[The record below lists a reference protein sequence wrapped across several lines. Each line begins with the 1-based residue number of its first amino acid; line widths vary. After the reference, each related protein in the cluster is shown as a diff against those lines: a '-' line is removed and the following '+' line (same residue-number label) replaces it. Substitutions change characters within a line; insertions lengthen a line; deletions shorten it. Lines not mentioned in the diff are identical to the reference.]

1 MKDFV
6 EYAVRALVDFPDEVS
21 VEEIAD
27 EKGVTLRVKVNPA
40 DAGKVIGRQGRTIQ
54 SLRGLLHGAAARQGV
69 RVGLELLEPP
79 APTPPAGAPPPDR
92 GNGNNGGPGTPA

>member
-21 VEEIAD
+21 VEEVAD
-27 EKGVTLRVKVNPA
+27 DKGVTLRVKVNPS

-54 SLRGLLHGAAARQGV
+54 CLRGLLYGAAAREGK
-69 RVGLELLEPP
+69 RAHLELLESPP
-79 APTPPAGAPPPDR
+79 AAAPAGAPVPEN
-92 GNGNNGGPGTPA
+92 GNGGSPGTPA

>member
-27 EKGVTLRVKVNPA
+27 EKGVILRVRVNPT

-54 SLRGLLHGAAARQGV
+54 SLRGLLYGAAARQGK
-69 RVGLELLEPP
+69 RVALELIEPTGTAP
-79 APTPPAGAPPPDR
+79 ATGAPPPDN
-92 GNGNNGGPGTPA
+92 GNGGSPGIPA

>member
-40 DAGKVIGRQGRTIQ
+40 DNGKVIGRQGRTIQ
-54 SLRGLLHGAAARQGV
+54 SLRGLLHGAGARLGT
-69 RVGLELLEPP
+69 RVALELVEPP
-79 APTPPAGAPPPDR
+79 GAPPPAS
-92 GNGNNGGPGTPA
+92 GNGGSPAAPPA

>member
-21 VEEIAD
+21 VEEVAD
-27 EKGVTLRVKVNPA
+27 EKGVILRVKVNPA

-54 SLRGLLHGAAARQGV
+54 SLRGLLYGAAARQGK
-69 RVGLELLEPP
+69 RVALELLEPP
-79 APTPPAGAPPPDR
+79 GT
-92 GNGNNGGPGTPA
+92 TPADGVPPSVNSDRPETPA